1 LRIATV
7 LAGSSVLVRR
17 PLREFEFHVPTP
29 GVPIFQ
35 AAVANLN
42 PFGETKVAFK
52 AQERGPVLIIS
63 GEKDHTVPHA
73 ISHAAYQKHLKNPG
87 VTEFVESPDRG
98 HSLTIDHGWHEVAQ
112 AALDFTRRFMPSGT

>member
-1 LRIATV
+1 M
-7 LAGSSVLVRR
+7 LAGLSVLVRR
-17 PLREFEFHVPTP
+17 PLREFEFHVPTS

-42 PFGETKVAFK
+42 PFSETNA
-52 AQERGPVLIIS
+52 
-63 GEKDHTVPHA
+63 T
-73 ISHAAYQKHLKNPG
+73 SHAAYQKHLKNPG

-112 AALDFTRRFMPSGT
+112 AAWTSPDGSCPQGRDRPRIHRWPC